1 MLAFGVCEGVGVG
14 AGFDEVAAEGETVDD
29 RGTEPRV
36 SESFCSSGECFVG
49 GDRDAVAMAGNA
61 SHYVV
66 HAWEVQ
72 EQRIDVDGDCA
83 AVLQRIDLHAN
94 VIGEGRN
101 GYLSSLTFGDYTR
114 RPGGFGGGTQPPC
127 PQVRCQAAHDQQITR
142 IVFDSRS

>member
-1 MLAFGVCEGVGVG
+1 MCEGVGVG

-66 HAWEVQ
+66 HSWEVQ

-83 AVLQRIDLHAN
+83 AVLQRIDLQAN

-101 GYLSSLTFGDYTR
+101 GLFVISDIWRLHTQAWRIWRRHSTTLSAGQM
-114 RPGGFGGGTQPPC
+114 PGG
-127 PQVRCQAAHDQQITR
+127 
-142 IVFDSRS
+142 S